1 MVTGADRGPRLSV
14 VLVDDSQQLRAL
26 VRHRLEQSGL
36 FDVVGEGGDGDEAIS
51 LVIRHEPDLLLLD
64 TSMPTCDGLQALP
77 AIVAVCPDTTVVMF
91 TGFEEAGLAERA
103 RELGATD
110 LVEKSLPL
118 EELPDRLMRAL
129 EGSPAPSDTRVRLS
143 LVGSAS
149 GGTEVSEE
157 QRVLDEHVAQFQALF
172 DRAAIGMATLTVTGT
187 VVRANNA
194 LAELMS
200 CEPYDL
206 VGVDYGQ
213 LTRGAGDQLDR
224 GLHAITVRAKDL
236 ATVEHALPDGA
247 GGLPPRIVRLTLS
260 PIRDAQQQVLYV
272 FAQVQDITALRAVE
286 GDLRLS
292 EENFRLL
299 IAAVSEYA
307 IFMLDR
313 DGIVVSWNAGAK
325 RIKGYS
331 PDEIVGRSFR
341 VFYPPE
347 DRATGHPE
355 QNLETARRNGEF
367 AEEGWRVR
375 KDGSRFWASVVI
387 SAVYDDAG
395 RHIGFAKV
403 TRDQSTQREHEQE
416 RKHLITEQTHLLA
429 VTAHELRTPTAVI
442 EGSVSALEASSEEG
456 SEHDTLLANIV
467 SSTHRLRRLAADLS
481 TASQLQ
487 RGTLQYRLDDVTLA
501 TILRGAAAR
510 REAAESGVHIDL
522 EVADAVT
529 VRADADRLG
538 QAIDNLLD
546 NAVRHGHAPG
556 HRRRGR
562 GRRPRADQGHRRRP
576 RRPRAARTSLV
587 RALRERRLAGR
598 HRPGPLPR
606 A

>member
-1 MVTGADRGPRLSV
+1 M
-14 VLVDDSQQLRAL
+14 
-26 VRHRLEQSGL
+26 
-36 FDVVGEGGDGDEAIS
+36 
-51 LVIRHEPDLLLLD
+51 
-64 TSMPTCDGLQALP
+64 
-77 AIVAVCPDTTVVMF
+77 
-91 TGFEEAGLAERA
+91 
-103 RELGATD
+103 
-110 LVEKSLPL
+110 
-118 EELPDRLMRAL
+118 
-129 EGSPAPSDTRVRLS
+129 S

-149 GGTEVSEE
+149 RGNEVSEE

-187 VVRANNA
+187 VVRANDA

-224 GLHAITVRAKDL
+224 GLHAITVRGEDL
-236 ATVEHALPDGA
+236 ATVEHALPEGA
-247 GGLPPRIVRLTLS
+247 GVSRLPGSSASRSS

-272 FAQVQDITALRAVE
+272 FAQVQDITALRAAE

-313 DGIVVSWNAGAK
+313 DGIVVSWNAGAQ

-331 PDEIVGRSFR
+331 PAGSSVSSFR

-355 QNLETARRNGEF
+355 QNLETARRDGEY

-375 KDGSRFWASVVI
+375 KDGSQFWASVVI

-416 RKHLITEQTHLLA
+416 RKHLI
-429 VTAHELRTPTAVI
+429 
-442 EGSVSALEASSEEG
+442 
-456 SEHDTLLANIV
+456 D
-467 SSTHRLRRLAADLS
+467 
-481 TASQLQ
+481 
-487 RGTLQYRLDDVTLA
+487 
-501 TILRGAAAR
+501 
-510 REAAESGVHIDL
+510 
-522 EVADAVT
+522 
-529 VRADADRLG
+529 RADAS
-538 QAIDNLLD
+538 
-546 NAVRHGHAPG
+546 PG
-556 HRRRGR
+556 RDG
-562 GRRPRADQGHRRRP
+562 PRAANPHGGDRGLGVRTRGVVRPGPP
-576 RRPRAARTSLV
+576 RRPAPGQHRQQHAPFATPRHGSLDRVAAAAGNTPAPSRRRHVGHDPQERSSAPGDAD
-587 RALRERRLAGR
+587 RPLR
-598 HRPGPLPR
+598 PP
-606 A
+606 